1 MKVGD
6 SWLCPR
12 CGKNSFLK
20 KESVMD
26 GWKKTGEVL
35 KCASCGMTV
44 ETVGAADAT
53 AHGPAGTPSAEKRA
67 SDALS
72 ALLGGDAGIKTV
84 NPLADAERRFCRDC
98 KFRVASAFRMYC
110 TKRERDVNPMDDCPD
125 YQNRES

>member
-35 KCASCGMTV
+35 KCAACGMTV
-44 ETVGAADAT
+44 EEVGGTDGSAPAAA
-53 AHGPAGTPSAEKRA
+53 PSPEKRA
-67 SDALS
+67 SDALA
-72 ALLGGDAGIKTV
+72 ALLGGIDEVKTV
-84 NPLADAERRFCRDC
+84 SPLTGAERRFCRDC
-98 KFRVASAFRMYC
+98 RFRVASAFRMYC

-125 YQNRES
+125 YRSRES